1 MNFYTHITRIGDTIA
16 YRGYKDG
23 KRIIERRDFYP
34 RFFMPSKENNRW
46 KTLDGRSVKEIK
58 PGTMSDCR
66 DFIDRYRGVR
76 GFEIFGNSDYIYQ
89 FIGDEFPNE
98 IQYDPSL
105 LKICCIDIET
115 RCDNGFPNIEEA
127 NEPLNAITV
136 RVGDQINVYGVGD
149 YKLDSSF
156 NCHRFDNEEEMLME
170 FLRWWQGADIDIIT
184 GWNVNLFDIPYLVH
198 RLNRVFGDNTANAL
212 SPWKKLKRRTIKIME
227 RENTAYEV
235 VGIPIL
241 DYLDLYKKFT
251 FITRETYKLDHIAE
265 VELGERKVDWSKDY
279 ESLKDFYT
287 KNFQRFME
295 YNAQDVNLVIR
306 LEEKLKLLELGL
318 ALAYSAKVNLTDV
331 FSQVR
336 TWDQIIYHHLNERR
350 IVIPMKPE
358 GEEKD
363 EQYVGAY
370 VKEPLIGMHKWV
382 VSFDIN
388 SLYPHLIMQY
398 NISPETR
405 LEDKLELNIDKI
417 LNGQETEKIGS
428 VGDMCVAA
436 NGTIY
441 RKDFQG
447 FLPELMDKMY
457 ADRKHYKNLMI
468 EAKKELASVED
479 HIKKNSTIEL
489 LAKKRKLEF
498 DVSKYHNFQLV
509 RKIQLNSAYGA
520 VGNEW
525 FRYYSKDMA
534 EAITCSG
541 QLSIRWVINHINSF
555 LNKTMKSDKDYVIAS
570 DTDSVYLCL
579 DDLVNS
585 VVPVADV
592 TKTVN
597 FLDKFC
603 KTVLQKEIDKSFDQL
618 CTVMN
623 AYANRMVM
631 EREVIA
637 DRGIWTAKKHYI
649 LNVWDSEGVRNSSPK
664 LKIMGIET
672 SRSST
677 PAPVR
682 EALKQSIHIIMN
694 GDEKQL
700 QDQVAEFKKKF
711 MSLKPE
717 EISSPSSCN
726 GLNDYKSS
734 NTIYKKG
741 TPIAVKG
748 ALLFNHHLKRFGIDK
763 KYQEIREG
771 EKVKFIYLMVPN
783 PISDAVISFQ
793 SSLPREFDLHRFVDY
808 QTQYEKKFLKPLK
821 TILDTVGWVEEEQS
835 TLDSLFA

>member
-1 MNFYTHITRIGDTIA
+1 
-16 YRGYKDG
+16 
-23 KRIIERRDFYP
+23 
-34 RFFMPSKENNRW
+34 
-46 KTLDGRSVKEIK
+46 
-58 PGTMSDCR
+58 
-66 DFIDRYRGVR
+66 
-76 GFEIFGNSDYIYQ
+76 
-89 FIGDEFPNE
+89 
-98 IQYDPSL
+98 
-105 LKICCIDIET
+105 
-115 RCDNGFPNIEEA
+115 
-127 NEPLNAITV
+127 
-136 RVGDQINVYGVGD
+136 
-149 YKLDSSF
+149 
-156 NCHRFDNEEEMLME
+156 
-170 FLRWWQGADIDIIT
+170 
-184 GWNVNLFDIPYLVH
+184 
-198 RLNRVFGDNTANAL
+198 
-212 SPWKKLKRRTIKIME
+212 
-227 RENTAYEV
+227 
-235 VGIPIL
+235 
-241 DYLDLYKKFT
+241 
-251 FITRETYKLDHIAE
+251 
-265 VELGERKVDWSKDY
+265 
-279 ESLKDFYT
+279 
-287 KNFQRFME
+287 
-295 YNAQDVNLVIR
+295 
-306 LEEKLKLLELGL
+306 
-318 ALAYSAKVNLTDV
+318 
-331 FSQVR
+331 
-336 TWDQIIYHHLNERR
+336 
-350 IVIPMKPE
+350 
-358 GEEKD
+358 
-363 EQYVGAY
+363 
-370 VKEPLIGMHKWV
+370 V

-405 LEDKLELNIDKI
+405 LSDKLELNIDKI
-417 LNGQETEKIGS
+417 LDGGESEKIGS

-436 NGTIY
+436 NGTVY

-468 EAKKELASVED
+468 EAKKELSLVEES
-479 HIKKNSTIEL
+479 IKKCSTIEL

-541 QLSIRWVINHINSF
+541 QLSIRWVINHINRF
-555 LNKTMKSDKDYVIAS
+555 LNKTMKTEKDYVIAS

-579 DDLVNS
+579 DDLVNN
-585 VVPVADV
+585 VVPGADV

-603 KTVLQKEIDKSFDQL
+603 KTVLQKEIDRSFDEL

-700 QDQVAEFKKKF
+700 QNQVAQFKKKF

-726 GLNDYKSS
+726 GLSEYKSS
-734 NTIYKKG
+734 STIYRKG

-748 ALLFNHHLKRFGIDK
+748 ALLFNHHLKRFGVEK
-763 KYQEIREG
+763 KYQDIREG
-771 EKVKFIYLMVPN
+771 EKVKFIYLKVPN
-783 PISDAVISFQ
+783 PISDTVISFQ
-793 SSLPREFDLHRFVDY
+793 SSIPKEFDLDRFVDY
-808 QTQYEKKFLKPLK
+808 QTQYEKKFLNPLR
-821 TILDTVGWVEEEQS
+821 TILDTVGWYEEERS